1 MLDLFL
7 AATFSRLTSF
17 MRLPQQSLQG
27 VTAAANKFPS
37 TIPPQSTKYIFYRL
51 VCERLRLAVC
61 GSFIFTR

>member
-7 AATFSRLTSF
+7 AATSSCLTSF
-17 MRLPQQSLQG
+17 MRLPQERLQE

-51 VCERLRLAVC
+51 VCERLGLAVC

>member
-17 MRLPQQSLQG
+17 MRLPQQRLQG

-37 TIPPQSTKYIFYRL
+37 TITPNLQNIF
-51 VCERLRLAVC
+51 
-61 GSFIFTR
+61 FTDWFVRDSD